1 MRHVV
6 FEDGQ
11 VRNVATRYC
20 KVIQE
25 GPLEFLFG
33 TPLQEDVEGGE
44 DVAGEAN
51 EIEVP
56 KVREKSN
63 GEISNF
69 RAQGFVLND
78 NNQPAPENLPTP
90 NDAGFEGTMCKPY
103 EMNLCR

>member
-44 DVAGEAN
+44 DVAGEAK

-90 NDAGFEGTMCKPY
+90 NDAGFEGMCKPY
-103 EMNLCR
+103 EMNL